1 MEAPFDLTLPGRSF
15 AELLLHG
22 VGESGHQSVIVCDEY
37 DPLE

>member
-15 AELLLHG
+15 AELLHG